1 MNLRPFVMLDR
12 DGTVVEERFYLSDPK
27 QLALLP
33 GAAQAMR
40 QFRAIGFG
48 LIIITNQSAIAR
60 GFFDEAQLT
69 RIHQE
74 LCSLLQ
80 AESVELDGIY
90 FCPHKPTDRCGCRKP
105 EPGLI
110 NLASK
115 ELHIDVRNSVVIGDK
130 ACDIDLG
137 RRVGATTILVR
148 TGYGAQSESS
158 VAADYVVDDLLAA
171 VGVLRK
177 LADNER
183 NVIHDH

>member
-1 MNLRPFVMLDR
+1 MSCRPFVVLDR
-12 DGTVVEERFYLSDPK
+12 DGTLVEERVYLSDPK
-27 QLALLP
+27 QLTLLP
-33 GAAQAMR
+33 GAADAMR
-40 QFRAIGFG
+40 QFRAMGFG
-48 LIIITNQSAIAR
+48 LIVVTNQSAIAR

-69 RIHQE
+69 RIHEE
-74 LCSLLQ
+74 LCRLLE

-90 FCPHKPTDRCGCRKP
+90 FCPHKPEDRCGCRKP

-115 ELHIDVRNSVVIGDK
+115 ELHIELRSSIVIGDK
-130 ACDIDLG
+130 ACDIELG

-148 TGYGAQSESS
+148 TGYGAQSEET

-171 VGVLRK
+171 VDVIRK
-177 LADNER
+177 KAGNER